1 MSTLYSDEH
10 PDKSLK
16 NTGYKNKSSA
26 IETLRLI
33 KLRSLHY
40 QFTVINTMY
49 YRAKNHKNKTKEMEE
64 AMKVYKLWLD
74 NYPEKKEREV
84 KLTIE
89 KINTIINKLDKET
102 IKIIKNLTTVFK
114 GTPKDSATNLNPPT
128 SLSIPMLLFLISLM
142 CVLYETIES
151 FNTLIFVLILDCS
164 LLVDVA
170 NLNELL
176 LVFLFNT
183 VVLLACN

>member
-64 AMKVYKLWLD
+64 AMKVYKLWID
-74 NYPEKKEREV
+74 KYPEKKERET
-84 KLTIE
+84 KLTTE
-89 KINTIINKLDKET
+89 KINTIINRSSQTRINWWFKKLS
-102 IKIIKNLTTVFK
+102 IKINRI
-114 GTPKDSATNLNPPT
+114 A
-128 SLSIPMLLFLISLM
+128 
-142 CVLYETIES
+142 
-151 FNTLIFVLILDCS
+151 
-164 LLVDVA
+164 
-170 NLNELL
+170 
-176 LVFLFNT
+176 
-183 VVLLACN
+183 